1 MKIYEKPTVYF
12 ERFELSQHVADC
24 GWELQNT
31 DVNSCYAIGDPEW
44 YYPTDV
50 KAFTTGDVSTSVCE
64 VQPEGYCY
72 TVSSNAV
79 GLFKS

>member
-24 GWELQNT
+24 GWELQSGNE
-31 DVNSCYAIGDPEW
+31 NSCYATGDPEW
-44 YYPTDV
+44 GYPTDV
-50 KAFTTGDVSTSVCE
+50 KAFVSNGGICDVE
-64 VQPEGYCY
+64 PEGYCY
-72 TVSSNAV
+72 TVSSSSV

>member
-1 MKIYEKPTVYF
+1 MKVYEKPMVYF

-24 GWELQNT
+24 GWELQSQNVET
-31 DVNSCYAIGDPEW
+31 CHATGDPEW

-50 KAFTTGDVSTSVCE
+50 KAFTPGVVSECDVE
-64 VQPEGYCY
+64 PQGYCY
-72 TVSSNAV
+72 TASTSAI